1 MVWAKSWT
9 QTPKLNWLNWD
20 KYTAREQGVSALPP
34 RELGLPDFQ
43 QGIAKVYDKM
53 MEQNC
58 IIHYNFFDFR
68 SYSEI
73 WVMIWICV

>member
-1 MVWAKSWT
+1 MARGQGLSALS
-9 QTPKLNWLNWD
+9 PKEL
-20 KYTAREQGVSALPP
+20 GVS
-34 RELGLPDFQ
+34 DFQ

-53 MEQNC
+53 MEQNF

-68 SYSEI
+68 SYSDI